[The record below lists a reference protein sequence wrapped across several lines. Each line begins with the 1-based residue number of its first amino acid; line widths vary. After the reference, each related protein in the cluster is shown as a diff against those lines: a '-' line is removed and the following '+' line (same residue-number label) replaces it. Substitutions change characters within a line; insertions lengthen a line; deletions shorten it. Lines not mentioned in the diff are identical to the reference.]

1 MITAHHL
8 VFGRK
13 YGISS
18 GNYYLN
24 DTLQYFSTINGKV
37 YNTNGPKSHI
47 PAYEFVLGNLVTQTL
62 PASSVWSISFW
73 IKTTSTTLV
82 NVLAELSSNF
92 NIERGFLIDLNDTSS
107 VLGKIMAGISTSNS
121 TNLKNTN
128 DIINDGTWKHIV
140 IILDRSQ
147 IVSNEIKI
155 YINNS
160 LKTNLIYLDSNT
172 EQTGDFIS
180 EKIYFGARSNSLQF
194 PYKGYMSIPKLYNRN
209 LLPTEITNL
218 YNE

>member
-24 DTLQYFSTINGKV
+24 DVLQQSTVNGKV
-37 YNTNGPKSHI
+37 YLVSGPKNNI

-92 NIERGFLIDLNDTSS
+92 NGKQGFLIDLNDTSS

-121 TNLKNTN
+121 TNLKITN

-160 LKTNLIYLDSNT
+160 LKTSLTYLGGNI
-172 EQTGDFIS
+172 EQTGNFIS

>member
-92 NIERGFLIDLNDTSS
+92 NTKRGFIIDLNDTSS
-107 VLGKIMAGISTSNS
+107 VLGKIMAGISSSNS
-121 TNLKNTN
+121 NNLKNTN

-160 LKTNLIYLDSNT
+160 LKTNLIYLDGNT

>member
-92 NIERGFLIDLNDTSS
+92 NIERGFLIDLSDTSS

>member
-92 NIERGFLIDLNDTSS
+92 NIKRGFLIDLNDTSS

-160 LKTNLIYLDSNT
+160 LKTNLIYLDSNI

>member
-160 LKTNLIYLDSNT
+160 LKTNLIYLDSNI

-180 EKIYFGARSNSLQF
+180 DKIYFGARSNSLQF